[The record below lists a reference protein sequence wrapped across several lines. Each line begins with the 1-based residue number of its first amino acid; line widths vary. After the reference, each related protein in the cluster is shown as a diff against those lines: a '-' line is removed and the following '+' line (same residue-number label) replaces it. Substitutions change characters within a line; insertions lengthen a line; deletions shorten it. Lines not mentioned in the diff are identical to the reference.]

1 MSLVV
6 LAPRRCDDG
15 RDAWAL
21 LPVERRPRY
30 VPIPRPSPGPQP
42 KLTTRKPPHPAHLF
56 LSLSTASA
64 KEMAR
69 APETQNQVYRDQYPH
84 EEDLVY
90 IGILPPA
97 RAREARLFEILTTVH
112 NKLTAIARSHTKV
125 SPPLSPLSRSR
136 ARDAAAAMVLPDCG
150 SDAAPLAPITRR
162 PQKKNGDEDEQDA
175 SKEKA
180 EKGRRRTQ
188 QEEEEEE
195 EVARKLEEEEGAP
208 GFDG

>member
-1 MSLVV
+1 MRGREAAIKGLLTSLL
-6 LAPRRCDDG
+6 LAVACLSSSSRLV
-15 RDAWAL
+15 AA
-21 LPVERRPRY
+21 
-30 VPIPRPSPGPQP
+30 
-42 KLTTRKPPHPAHLF
+42 TTAATRGHSF
-56 LSLSTASA
+56 LSNAVHASA

-112 NKLTAIARSHTKV
+112 NKLTAIARSHTK
-125 SPPLSPLSRSR
+125 
-136 ARDAAAAMVLPDCG
+136 
-150 SDAAPLAPITRR
+150 
-162 PQKKNGDEDEQDA
+162 KKNGDEDEQDA

-188 QEEEEEE
+188 Q
-195 EVARKLEEEEGAP
+195 
-208 GFDG
+208 